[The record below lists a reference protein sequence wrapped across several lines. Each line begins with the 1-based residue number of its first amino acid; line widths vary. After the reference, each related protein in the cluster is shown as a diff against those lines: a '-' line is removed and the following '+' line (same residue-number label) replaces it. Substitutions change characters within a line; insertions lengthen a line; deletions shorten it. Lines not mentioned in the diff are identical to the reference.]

1 MCVSGTKPDS
11 SQICNSQACLPTDCR
26 LSNRNPTFYWNV
38 HIGIKV
44 YWNNVLVVNYS
55 GCDGID
61 LCEPI
66 TQLQGNDGI
75 LYAKGQYDG
84 YSPIFGRIYQVCR

>member
-26 LSNRNPTFYWNV
+26 LSIISPMFYWNV
-38 HIGIKV
+38 NRGIRV
-44 YWNNVLVVNYS
+44 YWNSVLVVNYS
-55 GCDGID
+55 ECGGID

-66 TQLQGNDGI
+66 TQLQDNDGI
-75 LYAKGQYDG
+75 LYAKGQYYG
-84 YSPIFGRIYQVCR
+84 YSPNIGRIYQVCR